1 MSSSRKF
8 WARHPFLGV
17 ITALAVTM
25 GGGWLIHREGWADSL
40 ETMAAIV
47 LAAVATTI
55 FVEPYIA
62 VRRRQGAGRDDS
74 SEGPY

>member
-55 FVEPYIA
+55 FV
-62 VRRRQGAGRDDS
+62 
-74 SEGPY
+74 